1 MQIFGKRLWSL
12 YMSIDQLSESM
23 KHMQE
28 QLNEVLLIVKELQNQ
43 KKAKAASRKAKTK
56 SEPLTEED
64 ITKYKEKFSV
74 LYEQWLN
81 NDEVKV
87 QSELESLEADE
98 LRRFADANNLN
109 VTSKTPK
116 PKCLQLIAARFREKR
131 QLTKE
136 TPRRENTNMKDS
148 TQQKHPADGE

>member
-1 MQIFGKRLWSL
+1 MN
-12 YMSIDQLSESM
+12 IDQLTESL

-28 QLNEVLLIVKELQNQ
+28 QIDEVLSIVKELQSQ
-43 KKAKAASRKAKTK
+43 KKAKAAAKKAKAK
-56 SEPLTEED
+56 PEPLTEED

-74 LYEQWLN
+74 LYVQWLAG
-81 NDEVKV
+81 DEVKV
-87 QSELESLEADE
+87 QSELENLEADE

-136 TPRRENTNMKDS
+136 TPRRENTIIEDS
-148 TQQKHPADGE
+148 TQQKNPADAE

>member
-1 MQIFGKRLWSL
+1 MNIDPVVESL
-12 YMSIDQLSESM
+12 

-28 QLNEVLLIVKELQNQ
+28 QLDEIMSIVRELQSQ
-43 KKAKAASRKAKTK
+43 KKAKAAAKKAKAK
-56 SEPLTEED
+56 PAPLTEED

-74 LYEQWLN
+74 LYEQWFAG
-81 NDEVKV
+81 DEVKV

-116 PKCLQLIAARFREKR
+116 PKCLHLIAARFREKR

-136 TPRRENTNMKDS
+136 TPRRENTIIEGS
-148 TQQKHPADGE
+148 VQQKNTADAE

>member
-1 MQIFGKRLWSL
+1 MN
-12 YMSIDQLSESM
+12 IDQLTESL

-28 QLNEVLLIVKELQNQ
+28 QLDEVLLIVKELQSH
-43 KKAKAASRKAKTK
+43 KKAKAAAKKAKAK
-56 SEPLTEED
+56 PEPLTEED
-64 ITKYKEKFSV
+64 ITKYKEQFSI
-74 LYEQWLN
+74 LYEQWLSG
-81 NDEVKV
+81 DEVKA
-87 QSELESLEADE
+87 QSEFESLDADE

-136 TPRRENTNMKDS
+136 TPRRENTIMEES
-148 TQQKHPADGE
+148 TPQINPADAE

>member
-1 MQIFGKRLWSL
+1 MNV
-12 YMSIDQLSESM
+12 DQLTENL

-28 QLNEVLLIVKELQNQ
+28 QLNEVLLIVKELQSQ
-43 KKAKAASRKAKTK
+43 KKARAAAKKVKAKP
-56 SEPLTEED
+56 EPLTEED

-74 LYEQWLN
+74 LYVQWLGG
-81 NDEVKV
+81 DEVKV

-116 PKCLQLIAARFREKR
+116 QKSLQLIAARFREKR

-136 TPRRENTNMKDS
+136 TPRRENTNIEDS
-148 TQQKHPADGE
+148 TQQNHPADPE

>member
-1 MQIFGKRLWSL
+1 MNV
-12 YMSIDQLSESM
+12 DQLTESL

-28 QLNEVLLIVKELQNQ
+28 QLDEVLSIVKELQNQ
-43 KKAKAASRKAKTK
+43 KKAKAAAKKAKAK
-56 SEPLTEED
+56 PEPLTEED

-74 LYEQWLN
+74 LYEQWLAG
-81 NDEVKV
+81 DEVKV
-87 QSELESLEADE
+87 QSELENLEADE

-109 VTSKTPK
+109 ITSKTPK

-136 TPRRENTNMKDS
+136 TPRRENTIIEDS
-148 TQQKHPADGE
+148 TQQNNPADAE

>member
-1 MQIFGKRLWSL
+1 MN
-12 YMSIDQLSESM
+12 IDQISESL

-28 QLNEVLLIVKELQNQ
+28 QLDAILLIVKELQNKKRAKAAA
-43 KKAKAASRKAKTK
+43 KKAKAKPT
-56 SEPLTEED
+56 PLTEEE

-74 LYEQWLN
+74 LYEQWLTG
-81 NDEVKV
+81 DEVKV
-87 QSELESLEADE
+87 QSELENLEADE

-136 TPRRENTNMKDS
+136 TPRRENTIIEDN
-148 TQQKHPADGE
+148 TQQKNPADAE

>member
-1 MQIFGKRLWSL
+1 MN
-12 YMSIDQLSESM
+12 IDQISESL

-28 QLNEVLLIVKELQNQ
+28 QLDEILLIVKELQNKKRAKAAV
-43 KKAKAASRKAKTK
+43 KKAKAKPT
-56 SEPLTEED
+56 PLTEEE

-74 LYEQWLN
+74 LYEQWLTG
-81 NDEVKV
+81 DEVKV
-87 QSELESLEADE
+87 QSELENLEADE

-136 TPRRENTNMKDS
+136 TPRRENTIIEDN
-148 TQQKHPADGE
+148 TQQKNPADAE

>member
-1 MQIFGKRLWSL
+1 MNHDQIAESL
-12 YMSIDQLSESM
+12 KKL
-23 KHMQE
+23 QE
-28 QLNEVLLIVKELQNQ
+28 QLDEALLILKELQG
-43 KKAKAASRKAKTK
+43 KKRIQLASKRAKAK
-56 SEPLTEED
+56 SEPLTEAD
-64 ITKYKEKFSV
+64 ITKYKGQFNT

-81 NDEVKV
+81 GDEVKV
-87 QSELESLEADE
+87 QSELENLDAEE

-136 TPRRENTNMKDS
+136 TPRREDTKKEGT
-148 TQQKHPADGE
+148 TQQGAKVDER

>member
-1 MQIFGKRLWSL
+1 MN
-12 YMSIDQLSESM
+12 IDQISENL

-28 QLNEVLLIVKELQNQ
+28 QLDEILLIVKELQNQ
-43 KKAKAASRKAKTK
+43 RRAKAIAKKAKTK
-56 SEPLTEED
+56 PAPLTEEE
-64 ITKYKEKFSV
+64 ITKYKEKFVV
-74 LYEQWLN
+74 LYDQWLN
-81 NDEVKV
+81 NDEMKV

-116 PKCLQLIAARFREKR
+116 QKCLQLIAARFREKR

-136 TPRRENTNMKDS
+136 TPRRENIEDG
-148 TQQKHPADGE
+148 TQQKNPANAE

>member
-1 MQIFGKRLWSL
+1 MN
-12 YMSIDQLSESM
+12 IDQISESM

-28 QLNEVLLIVKELQNQ
+28 QIDEILLIVKELQN
-43 KKAKAASRKAKTK
+43 KKRAKAAAKKSKAKPT
-56 SEPLTEED
+56 PLAEEE

-74 LYEQWLN
+74 LYEQWLTG
-81 NDEVKV
+81 DEVKV
-87 QSELESLEADE
+87 QSELENLEADE

-136 TPRRENTNMKDS
+136 TPRRENTIIGDR
-148 TQQKHPADGE
+148 TQQKNPADAE